1 VKTLTAKK
9 ATREKTKQ
17 LFCLLS
23 STKSKRDDEV
33 QLLQKN
39 LQFAKLVHSV
49 LLFRQG
55 ITQYRHVNFM
65 FHIPKCEKHDDDD
78 DGNFFF
84 LYLQARERSR

>member
-1 VKTLTAKK
+1 
-9 ATREKTKQ
+9 
-17 LFCLLS
+17 
-23 STKSKRDDEV
+23 V

-65 FHIPKCEKHDDDD
+65 FHIPKCEKHHDDDD
-78 DGNFFF
+78 DDDDDDSNYFSYTFKPEKEVVGKCG
-84 LYLQARERSR
+84 SRVSSPKEGGGDGGC